1 MTEAEIRTAFLD
13 ELTRVAPDLEAGE
26 IGENDHLQD
35 DLEIDS
41 MDFLNLV
48 SALHKRL
55 GVDIPEAE
63 YPQIAT
69 LKKAVAYLAARLG

>member
-1 MTEAEIRTAFLD
+1 MTEAEIRTAFLE
-13 ELTRVAPDLEAGE
+13 ELTRVAPDLEPDA
-26 IGENDHLQD
+26 IGADDHLQD

-41 MDFLNLV
+41 MDFLTLV

-55 GVDIPEAE
+55 GIDVPEAD

-69 LKKAVAYLAARLG
+69 LRKAVGYLAERLG